1 MDPYLNLSI
10 HSDQLNILLLLCRK
24 SGSYTCKSIPAKDCE
39 KEGRK
44 MTDEDFISG
53 LEWRNMVPL
62 LLEILITIFGGEPNK
77 NSFKFMKLIPEKDK
91 LTCQLQFMIAFII
104 R

>member
-1 MDPYLNLSI
+1 
-10 HSDQLNILLLLCRK
+10 
-24 SGSYTCKSIPAKDCE
+24 
-39 KEGRK
+39 
-44 MTDEDFISG
+44 
-53 LEWRNMVPL
+53 MVPL

-77 NSFKFMKLIPEKDK
+77 NSFKFIKLILEKDK